1 MSIMPVYL
9 GLNGMSIAVTEF
21 YYTHLSQSN
30 ICNRLIS
37 LCVSDTLAINNGLW
51 LASHLSAFI
60 NLRHLSLID
69 IKRSS
74 FELILDSLSPIN
86 SLIMFSVRFSTYCR
100 SVYTFIGV
108 PEGAYYERIFHLF
121 PSLRICQLFFW
132 RYIQSTLDSQFV
144 LPPDRAF
151 VPIQTSLLNL
161 QSLVLRDCSPS
172 FLSYLF
178 EHLPQLEQLS
188 YARSAPWLPQEH
200 PLRYGDNNRVTPIN
214 RRLAPNL
221 CRLNIS
227 WNECIVTVKSIN
239 QLFERDVLFSLIKF
253 TLSAKMA
260 GPHVLHNLLPMFSS
274 QCLIS
279 FDVWWCV
286 TTVVSL
292 SEVSN
297 ILSDT
302 FQQLKGSVSIELEL
316 SLEENMY
323 SIRAVTAPRRD
334 KYLCVYS
341 YLHNTVH
348 GRSRWPYNRRA
359 FNSQLFRCN
368 RITMSDYYDKINDEF
383 LSLSPSI
390 VAWNQITSLNIAQPF
405 NSIHLYFLFSQTTN
419 LRTLELH
426 YRSEYD
432 DKRYLKE
439 ETLIDLLDDTSLCN
453 MLMSNALRQLNLSP
467 ASKQPNLVNIAY
479 LIVERLRHLQ
489 VIELQDINWQVTEM
503 SHILINGLSKLNFL
517 TISGE
522 CNCGQLYEKQLRDLQ
537 NSNTRSFRT
546 EVPNTID
553 EDTLFVWL

>member
-74 FELILDSLSPIN
+74 FELVLDSLSPIN

-100 SVYTFIGV
+100 SAYTFIGV

-144 LPPDRAF
+144 LPSDRAF

-200 PLRYGDNNRVTPIN
+200 PLRYGDN
-214 RRLAPNL
+214 
-221 CRLNIS
+221 
-227 WNECIVTVKSIN
+227 K
-239 QLFERDVLFSLIKF
+239 
-253 TLSAKMA
+253 
-260 GPHVLHNLLPMFSS
+260 
-274 QCLIS
+274 
-279 FDVWWCV
+279 
-286 TTVVSL
+286 
-292 SEVSN
+292 
-297 ILSDT
+297 
-302 FQQLKGSVSIELEL
+302 
-316 SLEENMY
+316 
-323 SIRAVTAPRRD
+323 
-334 KYLCVYS
+334 
-341 YLHNTVH
+341 
-348 GRSRWPYNRRA
+348 RSRWPYNRRA